1 LLSVL
6 KLRKKEGKLKGL
18 LTLPIKLIH
27 MALPSS
33 DQNSVHVQADSKT
46 NYTIPL
52 ILVTSLFFLWG
63 LANSLNGT
71 LVKQFQT
78 ALDLQRWQA
87 NIVETAFYLGYFV
100 MALPAGIVMRKYG
113 YKMGILLGLVLYAAG
128 AFLFYPAADVRSY
141 SFFLIALFM
150 IASGIAFLE
159 TAANLYVTVL
169 GDPAKGDFRLNFAQS
184 FNGMSIILGPVIGGF
199 FIFSDK
205 EYSREVLAAMPVVES
220 EAIRSAHAASVQ
232 SPYLIIGCV
241 VTFVAILFALTKMPE
256 LKSAEEQNSN
266 VRIKDLLK
274 HKHLVLGII
283 AQFLNVGAQVTLW
296 GNFVD
301 LKLDYAPDTNL
312 WIVEKIYQISSGMSA
327 TQMASF
333 HASFAFILFL
343 LGRFLGTF
351 LMGRYKSNQILGLY
365 AIGAVI
371 SLIIAMLGGGI
382 TAVVALM
389 LVYFCQSIMFPTIF
403 ALSCKNLGEG
413 SKLASSLIIMSIVG
427 GAIIPPFT
435 ASLFKINT
443 NVALTIPLLCF
454 AYIVF
459 YAYKGSSVRSDEA

>member
-1 LLSVL
+1 
-6 KLRKKEGKLKGL
+6 
-18 LTLPIKLIH
+18 
-27 MALPSS
+27 MALPQNENESIQINSS
-33 DQNSVHVQADSKT
+33 EKA
-46 NYTIPL
+46 NYTLPL

-87 NIVETAFYLGYFV
+87 NIVETAFYAGYFV
-100 MALPAGIVMRKYG
+100 MALPAGVVMRRYG
-113 YKMGILLGLVLYAAG
+113 YKAGILLGLILYAAG

-169 GDPAKGDFRLNFAQS
+169 GDPAKGDYRLNFAQS

-205 EYSREVLAAMPVVES
+205 EYSQEALAAMPIIES
-220 EAIRSAHAASVQ
+220 EAIRASHAASVQ
-232 SPYLIIGCV
+232 TPYLLIGCV
-241 VTFVAILFALTKMPE
+241 VAVVAVLFALTKMPE
-256 LKSAEEQNSN
+256 LKSTEKVASN
-266 VRIKDLLK
+266 VTIRELLK
-274 HKHLVLGII
+274 HKHLVLGIV
-283 AQFLNVGAQVTLW
+283 AQFLNLGAQVTLW

-301 LKLDYAPDTNL
+301 LKLDYAPENNL
-312 WIVEKIYQISSGMSA
+312 WIVEQIYQITSEMSA
-327 TQMASF
+327 TQTASF
-333 HASFAFILFL
+333 HASFAFVLFL

-351 LMGRYKSNQILGLY
+351 LMGKFKSSHILGIY
-365 AIGAVI
+365 AIGAVA

-382 TAVVALM
+382 IAVVSLM
-389 LVYFCQSIMFPTIF
+389 MVYFFQSIMFPTIF

-427 GAIIPPFT
+427 GSIIPPVA

-443 NVALTIPLLCF
+443 NMALAIPLFCF
-454 AYIVF
+454 SYIVF
-459 YAYKGSSVRSDEA
+459 YAYRGCQISTHE

>member
-1 LLSVL
+1 
-6 KLRKKEGKLKGL
+6 
-18 LTLPIKLIH
+18 
-27 MALPSS
+27 MALPQSNQ
-33 DQNSVHVQADSKT
+33 DSVRIVTNGKN

-87 NIVETAFYLGYFV
+87 NIVETAFYFGYFV
-100 MALPAGIVMRKYG
+100 MALPAGVVMRKYG
-113 YKMGILLGLVLYAAG
+113 YKAGILLGLILYAAG
-128 AFLFYPAADVRSY
+128 AFLFYPAAEVREY
-141 SFFLIALFM
+141 SFFLLALFM

-184 FNGMSIILGPVIGGF
+184 FNGMSIILGPVIGGL
-199 FIFSDK
+199 FIFSEK
-205 EYSREVLAAMPVVES
+205 EYSREALAAMPIAES
-220 EAIRSAHAASVQ
+220 EAIRAAHASSVQ
-232 SPYLIIGCV
+232 TPYLIVGAV
-241 VTFVAILFALTKMPE
+241 VTFVAILFAITKMPE
-256 LKSAEEQNSN
+256 LKSEKEKESS
-266 VRIKDLLK
+266 ISISDLLK

-312 WIVEKIYQISSGMSA
+312 WIVEKIYQISSSMSA

-343 LGRFLGTF
+343 IGRFLGTF
-351 LMGRYKSNQILGLY
+351 LMGKFKSSLILGFY
-365 AIGAVI
+365 AVGAVV
-371 SLIIAMLGGGI
+371 SLIVAMVGGGI
-382 TAVVALM
+382 TAVIAIM
-389 LVYFCQSIMFPTIF
+389 FVYFCQSIMFPTIF

-427 GAIIPPFT
+427 GAIVPPLA

-443 NVALTIPLLCF
+443 NVALAIPLICF
-454 AYIVF
+454 SYIVF
-459 YAYKGSSVRSDEA
+459 YAFKGSEIKEHA

>member
-1 LLSVL
+1 
-6 KLRKKEGKLKGL
+6 
-18 LTLPIKLIH
+18 
-27 MALPSS
+27 MALPQNENESIQINSS
-33 DQNSVHVQADSKT
+33 EKA
-46 NYTIPL
+46 NYTLPL

-87 NIVETAFYLGYFV
+87 NIVETAFYAGYFV
-100 MALPAGIVMRKYG
+100 MALPAGVVMRRYG
-113 YKMGILLGLVLYAAG
+113 YKAGILLGLILYAAG

-169 GDPAKGDFRLNFAQS
+169 GDPAKGDYRLNFAQS

-205 EYSREVLAAMPVVES
+205 EYSQEALAAMPIIES
-220 EAIRSAHAASVQ
+220 EAIRASHAASVQ
-232 SPYLIIGCV
+232 TPYLLIGCV
-241 VTFVAILFALTKMPE
+241 VAVVAVLFALTKMPE
-256 LKSAEEQNSN
+256 LKSTEKVASN
-266 VRIKDLLK
+266 VTIRELLK
-274 HKHLVLGII
+274 HKHLVLGIV
-283 AQFLNVGAQVTLW
+283 AQFLNLGAQVTLW

-301 LKLDYAPDTNL
+301 LKLDYAPETNL
-312 WIVEKIYQISSGMSA
+312 WIVEQIYQITSEMSA
-327 TQMASF
+327 TQTASF
-333 HASFAFILFL
+333 HASFAFVLFL

-351 LMGRYKSNQILGLY
+351 LMGKFKSSHILGIY
-365 AIGAVI
+365 AIGAVA

-382 TAVVALM
+382 IAVVSLM
-389 LVYFCQSIMFPTIF
+389 MVYFFQSIMFPTIF

-427 GAIIPPFT
+427 GSIIPPVA

-443 NVALTIPLLCF
+443 NMALAIPLFCF
-454 AYIVF
+454 SYIVF
-459 YAYKGSSVRSDEA
+459 YAYRGSRISTHE

>member
-1 LLSVL
+1 
-6 KLRKKEGKLKGL
+6 
-18 LTLPIKLIH
+18 
-27 MALPSS
+27 MALPQSANES
-33 DQNSVHVQADSKT
+33 IQVESTEKS

-87 NIVETAFYLGYFV
+87 NIVETAFYAGYFV
-100 MALPAGIVMRKYG
+100 MALPAGVVMRKYG
-113 YKMGILLGLVLYAAG
+113 YKMGILFGLILYAAG

-141 SFFLIALFM
+141 SFFLVALFM

-169 GDPAKGDFRLNFAQS
+169 GDPAKGDYRLNFAQS
-184 FNGMSIILGPVIGGF
+184 FNGMSIILGPVIGGL
-199 FIFSDK
+199 FIFSEK
-205 EYSREVLAAMPVVES
+205 EYSAEVLAAMPIAES
-220 EAIRSAHAASVQ
+220 EAIRAAHAASVQ
-232 SPYLIIGCV
+232 TPYLLVGCV
-241 VTFVAILFALTKMPE
+241 VSFVAILFAFTKMPE
-256 LKSAEEQNSN
+256 LKSAEQKESK
-266 VRIKDLLK
+266 VTISDLLK

-301 LKLDYAPDTNL
+301 LKIDYAPETNL
-312 WIVEKIYQISSGMSA
+312 WIVEKIYQTTSEMSA

-351 LMGRYKSNQILGLY
+351 LMGKYKSNQILGIY
-365 AIGAVI
+365 AIGAVA
-371 SLIIAMLGGGI
+371 SLIIAMMGGGI
-382 TAVVALM
+382 IAVVALM
-389 LVYFCQSIMFPTIF
+389 MVYFCQSIMFPTIF

-427 GAIIPPFT
+427 GSILPPVA

-443 NVALTIPLLCF
+443 NMALAIPMLCF
-454 AYIVF
+454 SYIVYF
-459 YAYKGSSVRSDEA
+459 AYRGSRISAHE

>member
-1 LLSVL
+1 
-6 KLRKKEGKLKGL
+6 
-18 LTLPIKLIH
+18 
-27 MALPSS
+27 MALPQTDNESI
-33 DQNSVHVQADSKT
+33 QINSTEKA
-46 NYTIPL
+46 NYTLPL

-100 MALPAGIVMRKYG
+100 MALPAGVVMRKYG
-113 YKMGILLGLVLYAAG
+113 YKMGILLGLILYAAG
-128 AFLFYPAADVRSY
+128 AFLFYPAADVRAY
-141 SFFLIALFM
+141 SFFLVALFM

-169 GDPAKGDFRLNFAQS
+169 GDPAKGDYRLNFAQS

-205 EYSREVLAAMPVVES
+205 EYSAEALAAMPLVES
-220 EAIRSAHAASVQ
+220 EAIRAAHAASVQ
-232 SPYLIIGCV
+232 TPYLLVGCV
-241 VTFVAILFALTKMPE
+241 VSFVAILFAFTKMPE
-256 LKSAEEQNSN
+256 LKSAEQKESTIT
-266 VRIKDLLK
+266 IKDLLK
-274 HKHLVLGII
+274 HKHLVMGIV

-301 LKLDYAPDTNL
+301 LKLDYAPETNL
-312 WIVEKIYQISSGMSA
+312 WIVEKIYQTTSDMSA

-351 LMGRYKSNQILGLY
+351 LMGKFKSNRILGIY
-365 AIGAVI
+365 AIGAVV

-382 TAVVALM
+382 LAVVALM

-427 GAIIPPFT
+427 GAIIPPFA

-443 NVALTIPLLCF
+443 NMALTVPMFCF
-454 AYIVF
+454 AYIVY
-459 YAYKGSSVRSDEA
+459 YAYKGSKIEVNE

>member
-1 LLSVL
+1 
-6 KLRKKEGKLKGL
+6 
-18 LTLPIKLIH
+18 
-27 MALPSS
+27 MALPKSNQ
-33 DQNSVHVQADSKT
+33 DSVRIVTNGKN

-87 NIVETAFYLGYFV
+87 NIVETAFYFGYFV
-100 MALPAGIVMRKYG
+100 MALPAGVVMRKYG
-113 YKMGILLGLVLYAAG
+113 YKAGILLGLILYAAG
-128 AFLFYPAADVRSY
+128 AFLFYPAAEVREY
-141 SFFLIALFM
+141 SFFLLALFM

-184 FNGMSIILGPVIGGF
+184 FNGMSIILGPVIGGL
-199 FIFSDK
+199 FIFSEK
-205 EYSREVLAAMPVVES
+205 EYSREALAAMPIAES
-220 EAIRSAHAASVQ
+220 ETIRAAHASSVQ
-232 SPYLIIGCV
+232 TPYLLVGAV
-241 VTFVAILFALTKMPE
+241 VTFVAILFAITKMPE
-256 LKSAEEQNSN
+256 LKSEKEKESS
-266 VRIKDLLK
+266 ISISDLLK

-312 WIVEKIYQISSGMSA
+312 WIVEKIYQISSSMSA

-343 LGRFLGTF
+343 IGRFLGTF
-351 LMGRYKSNQILGLY
+351 LMGKFKSSLILGFY
-365 AIGAVI
+365 AIGAVV
-371 SLIIAMLGGGI
+371 SLIVAMVGGGI
-382 TAVVALM
+382 TAVIAIM
-389 LVYFCQSIMFPTIF
+389 FVYFCQSIMFPTIF

-427 GAIIPPFT
+427 GAIVPPLA
-435 ASLFKINT
+435 ASLFKVNT
-443 NVALTIPLLCF
+443 NVALAIPLICF
-454 AYIVF
+454 SYIVF
-459 YAYKGSSVRSDEA
+459 YAFKGSEIKEHA

>member
-1 LLSVL
+1 
-6 KLRKKEGKLKGL
+6 
-18 LTLPIKLIH
+18 
-27 MALPSS
+27 MALPQTENETIQINSS
-33 DQNSVHVQADSKT
+33 EKA
-46 NYTIPL
+46 NYTLPL

-87 NIVETAFYLGYFV
+87 NIVETAFYAGYFV
-100 MALPAGIVMRKYG
+100 MALPAGVVMRRYG
-113 YKMGILLGLVLYAAG
+113 YKAGILLGLILYAAG

-169 GDPAKGDFRLNFAQS
+169 GDPAKGDYRLNFAQS

-205 EYSREVLAAMPVVES
+205 EYSQEALAAMPILES
-220 EAIRSAHAASVQ
+220 EAIRASHAASVQ
-232 SPYLIIGCV
+232 TPYLLIGCIVAV
-241 VTFVAILFALTKMPE
+241 VAVLFALTKMPE
-256 LKSAEEQNSN
+256 LKSTEKIESN
-266 VRIKDLLK
+266 VTIRDLLK

-283 AQFLNVGAQVTLW
+283 AQFLNLGAQVTLW

-301 LKLDYAPDTNL
+301 LKLDYAPETNL
-312 WIVEKIYQISSGMSA
+312 WIVEKIYQITSDMSA
-327 TQMASF
+327 TQTASF
-333 HASFAFILFL
+333 HASFAFVLFL

-351 LMGRYKSNQILGLY
+351 LMGKFKSSQILGIY

-382 TAVVALM
+382 IAVVSLM
-389 LVYFCQSIMFPTIF
+389 LVYFFQSIMFPTIF

-427 GAIIPPFT
+427 GSIIPPVA

-443 NVALTIPLLCF
+443 NMALAIPLFCF
-454 AYIVF
+454 SYIVF
-459 YAYKGSSVRSDEA
+459 YAYKGSQISTHE

>member
-1 LLSVL
+1 
-6 KLRKKEGKLKGL
+6 
-18 LTLPIKLIH
+18 
-27 MALPSS
+27 MALPQTNQDNVLIST
-33 DQNSVHVQADSKT
+33 DSKN

-87 NIVETAFYLGYFV
+87 NIVETAFYFGYFV
-100 MALPAGIVMRKYG
+100 MALPAGVVMRKYG
-113 YKMGILLGLVLYAAG
+113 YKAGILLGLILYAAG
-128 AFLFYPAADVRSY
+128 AFLFYPAAEVREY
-141 SFFLIALFM
+141 SFFLLALFM

-169 GDPAKGDFRLNFAQS
+169 GDPARGDFRLNFAQS
-184 FNGMSIILGPVIGGF
+184 FNGMSIILGPVIGGL

-205 EYSREVLAAMPVVES
+205 EYTREALAAMPIAES
-220 EAIRSAHAASVQ
+220 EAIRAAHASSVQ
-232 SPYLIIGCV
+232 TPYLLVGAV

-256 LKSAEEQNSN
+256 LKSEKEKESS
-266 VRIKDLLK
+266 ISIGDLLK

-312 WIVEKIYQISSGMSA
+312 WIVEKIYQISSTMSA

-343 LGRFLGTF
+343 IGRFLGTF
-351 LMGRYKSNQILGLY
+351 LMGKFKSNVILGVY
-365 AIGAVI
+365 AIGAVA
-371 SLIIAMLGGGI
+371 SLILAMLGGGI

-389 LVYFCQSIMFPTIF
+389 FVYFCQSIMFPTIF

-427 GAIIPPFT
+427 GAIVPPLA
-435 ASLFKINT
+435 ASLFKVNT
-443 NVALTIPLLCF
+443 NVALAIPLLCF
-454 AYIVF
+454 SYIVF
-459 YAYKGSSVRSDEA
+459 YAFKGSEIKEHA